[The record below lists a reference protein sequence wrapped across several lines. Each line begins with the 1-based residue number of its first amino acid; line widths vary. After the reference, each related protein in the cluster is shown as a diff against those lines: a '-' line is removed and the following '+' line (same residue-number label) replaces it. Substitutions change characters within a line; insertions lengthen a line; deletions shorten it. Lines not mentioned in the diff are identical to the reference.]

1 MGIDGRE
8 IESGKKT
15 DSTRGRAQVYTGA
28 GYVSGQ
34 QPVRRKIG
42 SLVESERSIEAA
54 PADSG
59 TSVRRTRAAQSAQQS
74 AAEGTT
80 RRSRHAESVQKTET
94 ESSVRRSRYAE
105 GEQKTETEAP
115 AQRSRYTDNG
125 QKTETEAPVRR
136 SRYAD
141 NEQKTEASARRNRRT
156 ETESEVSG
164 QQHTSIGGWKERMQ
178 ERKRKRIRR
187 VLMVFGGILLTAYA
201 AVAIYFGLHFYEGT
215 MIYGIDCSQ
224 MTVDEVKAEVAD
236 KLDEYVLQVV
246 GRNDRI
252 ESIDAKQIELT
263 FVDNSSIDRMLR
275 AQHSYVWPIMIL
287 LEKSS
292 LSSVAFSY
300 DQDKAKEALEEL
312 NCMNASIAVAPQDAY
327 MTVTDTGFEVVP
339 EVMGT
344 TLDPEKTLETV
355 LDALDKGASS
365 VSLEEKECYVNP
377 QVYSDNEA
385 LVQEAE
391 AKNKLAQAYITY
403 DFGDRWEVVNAP
415 VIAEWIAEMSDG
427 TYVIDDMAVTEYVE
441 SLAAK
446 YDTFGLTRTF
456 YTSIGTVETL
466 TGGDYG
472 WCIDQ
477 DATIVALMQAL
488 ESGYQGTME
497 PEYLFTGM
505 CRDTNDIGD
514 TYVEICITQQR
525 MWCYKDGVCIVDTP
539 VVTGN
544 PNKDNATPSG
554 GVWAIDAKKRDA
566 ILEGEGYEAP
576 VDYWMPF
583 NEDVG
588 IHDFKE
594 RYHFG
599 GTIYLTNG
607 SHGCVNTPYE
617 AVQTIYDA
625 VSIGT
630 PVIVY
635 E

>member
-8 IESGKKT
+8 IENGKKT
-15 DSTRGRAQVYTGA
+15 DLAKGRAQVYTGE

-34 QPVRRKIG
+34 SQVRRKIG
-42 SLVESERSIEAA
+42 SLVESERSVEAA
-54 PADSG
+54 PEDSG
-59 TSVRRTRAAQSAQQS
+59 TSSRRTGAVRNAQQP
-74 AAEGTT
+74 AAGGAA
-80 RRSRHAESVQKTET
+80 RRRRHAETVGKTET
-94 ESSVRRSRYAE
+94 EVPVRKSRYAE
-105 GEQKTETEAP
+105 
-115 AQRSRYTDNG
+115 
-125 QKTETEAPVRR
+125 
-136 SRYAD
+136 
-141 NEQKTEASARRNRRT
+141 NEQN
-156 ETESEVSG
+156 TESAS
-164 QQHTSIGGWKERMQ
+164 QYTSIGGWKERMQ
-178 ERKRKRIRR
+178 ERKRRRIRR
-187 VLMVFGGILLTAYA
+187 VLMIFGGVLLTAYA
-201 AVAIYFGLHFYEGT
+201 AVAIYFGFHFYEGT
-215 MIYGIDCSQ
+215 LIYGIDCSQ
-224 MTVDEVKAEVAD
+224 MTVEEVKAEVAD

-252 ESIDAKQIELT
+252 ESIDAAQIELT

-275 AQHSYVWPIMIL
+275 AQHSYIWPIMIL

-300 DQDKAKEALEEL
+300 DEEKAKEALEEL
-312 NCMNASIAVAPQDAY
+312 NCMNESIAVAPQDAY
-327 MTVTDTGFEVVP
+327 MTTTDTGFEIVP
-339 EVMGT
+339 EIMGT
-344 TLDPEKTLETV
+344 TLNPEKTLEAV

-377 QVYSDNEA
+377 QIYSDNEA
-385 LVQEAE
+385 LVAE
-391 AKNKLAQAYITY
+391 TAAKDKLAQAYITY
-403 DFGDRWEVVNAP
+403 DFGDRSEVVNAP

-477 DATIVALMQAL
+477 EATIVALMQAL

-497 PEYLFTGM
+497 PEYMFTGM

-514 TYVEICITQQR
+514 TYVEICISQQR
-525 MWCYKDGVCIVDTP
+525 MWCYKDGVCIIDTP

-617 AVQTIYDA
+617 AVRQIYDA
-625 VSIGT
+625 VDIGT

>member
-8 IESGKKT
+8 IENGRKT
-15 DSTRGRAQVYTGA
+15 DSARGRAQVYTGE

-34 QPVRRKIG
+34 RPVRRKIG
-42 SLVESERSIEAA
+42 SLVESERSAETGQ
-54 PADSG
+54 ADSG
-59 TSVRRTRAAQSAQQS
+59 TSVRRTRAAQNAQQS
-74 AAEGTT
+74 AAEGST
-80 RRSRHAESVQKTET
+80 RRSRYAERVQKTET
-94 ESSVRRSRYAE
+94 EASARKSRYAE
-105 GEQKTETEAP
+105 KEPKTEM
-115 AQRSRYTDNG
+115 
-125 QKTETEAPVRR
+125 EAPVRR
-136 SRYAD
+136 SRYAE
-141 NEQKTEASARRNRRT
+141 NGQKSGAEAAS
-156 ETESEVSG
+156 
-164 QQHTSIGGWKERMQ
+164 QHASIGGWKERMQ

-224 MTVDEVKAEVAD
+224 MTVDEVKSEVAD

-252 ESIDAKQIELT
+252 ESIDAGQIELT

-275 AQHSYVWPIMIL
+275 AQHSYIWPIMIL

-300 DQDKAKEALEEL
+300 DEDKAKAALEEL

-327 MTVTDTGFEVVP
+327 MTTTDTGFEIVP

-344 TLDPEKTLETV
+344 TLDPEKTLDAV

-365 VSLEEKECYVNP
+365 VSLEEKDCYVNP
-377 QVYSDNEA
+377 QIYSDNEA
-385 LVQEAE
+385 LVEETA
-391 AKNKLAQAYITY
+391 AKDKLAQAYITY
-403 DFGDRWEVVNAP
+403 DFGDRQEIVNAP
-415 VIAEWIAEMSDG
+415 VIANWIAEMSDG

-477 DATIVALMQAL
+477 DETIVALMQAL

-497 PEYLFTGM
+497 PVYLFTGM

-583 NEDVG
+583 NDDVG

-617 AVQTIYDA
+617 AVQMIYDA

>member
-8 IESGKKT
+8 IENGKKT
-15 DSTRGRAQVYTGA
+15 DSARGRAQVYTGE

-34 QPVRRKIG
+34 RPVRRKIG
-42 SLVESERSIEAA
+42 SLVESERSAEAA
-54 PADSG
+54 SADSG

-74 AAEGTT
+74 VAEGPT
-80 RRSRHAESVQKTET
+80 RRSRHAESVQKTEA

-105 GEQKTETEAP
+105 SEQKIETEAL
-115 AQRSRYTDNG
+115 A
-125 QKTETEAPVRR
+125 RR
-136 SRYAD
+136 SRYAE
-141 NEQKTEASARRNRRT
+141 NEQKSGVETAS
-156 ETESEVSG
+156 
-164 QQHTSIGGWKERMQ
+164 QHTSIGGWKERMQ
-178 ERKRKRIRR
+178 ERRRKRIRR
-187 VLMVFGGILLTAYA
+187 VLTVFGGVILIAYI
-201 AVAIYFGLHFYEGT
+201 AVAVYFGTHFYEGT

-224 MTVDEVKAEVAD
+224 MTVDEVKNEVAD

-246 GRNDRI
+246 GRNERI
-252 ESIDAKQIELT
+252 ESIEAEQIELA

-344 TLDPEKTLETV
+344 TLDPEKTLDAV
-355 LDALDKGASS
+355 LTALDKGASS
-365 VSLEEKECYVNP
+365 VSLEENDCYVNP
-377 QVYSDNEA
+377 QIYSDNES
-385 LVQEAE
+385 LVKEA
-391 AKNKLAQAYITY
+391 AGKNKLAQAYITY
-403 DFGDRWEVVNAP
+403 DFGDRQEIVNAP
-415 VIAEWIAEMSDG
+415 VIANWIAEMTDG

-441 SLAAK
+441 SLAEK